1 MNTKVSKAGWAAA
14 GFAFAV
20 LLATTRPAPA
30 EHSTVTLIGPGGGKY
45 QAVLTQRTL
54 QAKTSTTPQITQ
66 STVAIYRVTLGGR
79 EKVWIA
85 PSSVVPKVHRV
96 SNYPMG
102 WQPLMLLVSS
112 LSAASLVPGQG
123 QQLVFS
129 VHESSADCGT
139 ASVHVIGL
147 GVGTAHELA
156 SVQNFCDLTFTV
168 AKDHLVLKGP
178 AYKSSDPL
186 CCPSMP
192 KAQATLSSVD
202 GGWKLTPNYYKLSV
216 PPPKS

>member
-1 MNTKVSKAGWAAA
+1 MHANVSKAAWTTA

-20 LLATTRPAPA
+20 LFASVQPALA

-54 QAKTSTTPQITQ
+54 QAKTSTTPEITQ

-79 EKVWIA
+79 EKVWVA
-85 PSSVVPKVHRV
+85 PSSVVPKVRRV
-96 SNYPMG
+96 SDYPMG
-102 WQPLMLLVSS
+102 WQPLVLLVSA
-112 LSAASLVPGQG
+112 LTAASLVPGQG

-129 VHESSADCGT
+129 VHQSSADCGS

-168 AKDHLVLKGP
+168 SKDHLILKGP

-192 KAQATLSSVD
+192 KAQATLSYSSVQ
-202 GGWKLTPNYYKLSV
+202 WKLTPNYYKLTV
-216 PPPKS
+216 PPKP

>member
-1 MNTKVSKAGWAAA
+1 MNGKVSKAGWAAA

-20 LLATTRPAPA
+20 MLSTAQPAPA
-30 EHSTVTLIGPGGGKY
+30 EHSTVVLVGPGGVKY

-79 EKVWIA
+79 EKIWIS

-96 SNYPMG
+96 SDYPMG
-102 WQPLMLLVSS
+102 WQPLVLLVSS
-112 LSAASLVPGQG
+112 LTAASLVPGQG

-129 VHESSADCGT
+129 VHQSSADCGS

-147 GVGTAHELA
+147 GEGSAHELA

-168 AKDHLVLKGP
+168 SKDHLALKGP

-192 KAQATLSSVD
+192 KAQATLSYSS
-202 GGWKLTPNYYKLSV
+202 GQWKLTPSYYKLAV
-216 PPPKS
+216 PPKG